1 MTPYLILDEE
11 LTNALIFAAQRG
23 IDVKVILPHIPDK
36 KYAYVLA
43 RTHYE
48 ELIRGGVKIYEY
60 LPGFVHA
67 KSFVSDDEKAVVGTI
82 NLDFRS
88 LFLHF
93 ECGVYMWH
101 NPVVADVEKDFEN
114 TLEKCKR
121 ITLKDCKDY
130 SLVGKICGRA
140 FRLIAPLM

>member
-23 IDVKVILPHIPDK
+23 IDIKIILPHIPDK
-36 KYAYVLA
+36 KYVYVLA

-48 ELIRGGVKIYEY
+48 ELITGGVKIYEY
-60 LPGFVHA
+60 TPGFIHA
-67 KSFVSDDEKAVVGTI
+67 KSFVADDEKAVVGTI

-93 ECGVYMWH
+93 ECAAFVWN
-101 NPVVADVEKDFEN
+101 NPVIRDIKRYYTQ
-114 TLEKCKR
+114 TLEKCQR
-121 ITLKDCKDY
+121 ITLMAVSYTHLD
-130 SLVGKICGRA
+130 
-140 FRLIAPLM
+140 